1 MSFYRP
7 VPPNPYHWNRVIPGV
22 ITDAMT
28 YDEMIAHTMWKMDEI
43 INYLV
48 HSVPYLIDV
57 ELNANSDSCTLT
69 GFLYDDYQK
78 KEFNHT
84 FTAGGSADG
93 TYYVNYRSAGPDV
106 QPISET
112 TDPIFVSQ
120 EYMPMNCTTLYSF
133 TITDEKIDPA
143 SVQFNDLYTGM
154 HNADPDAHK
163 ALFDAVYAKIDAE
176 IAEVN
181 EALAAETA
189 ARQAADTQLQNNIDA
204 EAAARE
210 QADTQLQNNIDAEET
225 AREQADTNLQGQ
237 ITANDNDISA
247 LTTRVGTAESDIT
260 ALEGQMG
267 TAETNITGLQTRM
280 GAAETKIANNT
291 SAISNEA
298 ATRQSE
304 DEALATQI
312 STETQQRK
320 QQDSQLQNNID
331 AEAAARE
338 QADTQLQNNIDAE
351 ETAREQADTNL
362 QGQITANDN
371 DISALTTRV
380 GTAESDITALE
391 GQMGTAETNIT
402 GLQTRMGAAETKIAN
417 NTSAISNEAATRQSE
432 DEALATQISTE
443 TQQRKQQ
450 DSQLNTSI
458 SANTQAIAALNAGTG
473 TVKTVNTLTGDVTL
487 AAGNNVT
494 ITPSGNTL
502 TIAATGGGSTAG
514 VSSVNNVTGAVNLVA
529 GRNVTISPSG
539 QNITI
544 AATGGGSAGVASVNG
559 ITGPVTISAGSG
571 AGIEIYED
579 GSRITIDNTGVTQ
592 LNGVAGNATIVGT
605 GGIEVN
611 ADTSDITIQ
620 TTPGAFAKSV
630 TAATASGGSPV
641 TITPNTSDGAIAMT
655 SGDGSITFGNYNNT
669 NKLDVKTSSRISN
682 AGLWNIG
689 DYSGAALSSLLDFSE
704 IDIVLN
710 NSTVPAN
717 IEIHIPS
724 GMAVQYNGTATMLNR
739 GLSKTVNVD
748 GIMTDATASG
758 EYIIMLNIDSVTAT
772 AYQAKA
778 NSPIPTASNTI
789 PLARLWLATDN
800 TGNPLEIA
808 WEGIAFRSIPKSP
821 LSVFYVTL
829 NMQDDHGDARTVSA
843 PAFKVSDKM
852 LILGNWSYV
861 GATLNPTFATIDLYG
876 LGYTTMP
883 TRSMGGVITT
893 YNEFSE
899 SSWGQAGFGG
909 LVSNCTLTVSGTL
922 SSSTWVMAPFY
933 FIWD

>member
-1 MSFYRP
+1 MAFFHP
-7 VPPNPYHWNRVIPGV
+7 VPGNPYCWNRVIPGV
-22 ITDAMT
+22 LTDAMT
-28 YDEMIAHTMWKMDEI
+28 YDEMIAHAMWKMDKI
-43 INYLV
+43 VDYLI
-48 HSVPYLIDV
+48 HTVPYLIQV
-57 ELNANSDSCTLT
+57 ELDANSESCTLT
-69 GFLYDDYQK
+69 GFLYDNYEK
-78 KEFNHT
+78 REFNHT
-84 FTAGGSADG
+84 FTVGGSPDG
-93 TYYVNYRSAGPDV
+93 KYYVNYRSAGPDV

-133 TITDEKIDPA
+133 TITDGKIDPA

-154 HNADPDAHK
+154 HNADPNAHK

-204 EAAARE
+204 ETTARK

-225 AREQADTNLQGQ
+225 AREQADTNLQSQ
-237 ITANDNDISA
+237 ITANDSDIGA
-247 LTTRVGTAESDIT
+247 LTARVSTAESDIT
-260 ALEGQMG
+260 ALEDRMD

-280 GAAETKIANNT
+280 GAAETKIANNA
-291 SAISNEA
+291 SAISNE
-298 ATRQSE
+298 S
-304 DEALATQI
+304 
-312 STETQQRK
+312 
-320 QQDSQLQNNID
+320 
-331 AEAAARE
+331 
-338 QADTQLQNNIDAE
+338 
-351 ETAREQADTNL
+351 
-362 QGQITANDN
+362 
-371 DISALTTRV
+371 
-380 GTAESDITALE
+380 
-391 GQMGTAETNIT
+391 
-402 GLQTRMGAAETKIAN
+402 
-417 NTSAISNEAATRQSE
+417 ATRQSE

-458 SANTQAIAALNAGTG
+458 SANTQAIAALKAGTG
-473 TVKTVNTLTGDVTL
+473 TVKTVNNLTGAVTL
-487 AAGNNVT
+487 APGNNVT

-502 TIAATGGGSTAG
+502 TIAATGGGGTAG

-529 GRNVTISPSG
+529 GSNVSITPSG

-544 AATGGGSAGVASVNG
+544 AATGGGSAGVSSVNG
-559 ITGPVTISAGSG
+559 NIGDITIEDG
-571 AGIEIYED
+571 AGIQIETTRD
-579 GSRITIDNTGVTQ
+579 GIVVSNTGVTSINSATGDVNLQ
-592 LNGVAGNATIVGT
+592 STTGDLAITPSGSNINMSVPAGK
-605 GGIEVN
+605 
-611 ADTSDITIQ
+611 
-620 TTPGAFAKSV
+620 FAKSLF
-630 TAATASGGSPV
+630 AATSSGGSPV
-641 TITPNTSDGAIAMT
+641 TITPDTSDGAIAMT
-655 SGDGSITFGNYNNT
+655 SGDGSITFGNYNST
-669 NKLDVKTSSRISN
+669 NKLDVKVASRISN

-689 DYSGAALSSLLDFSE
+689 DYSGAAIASLLDFSE

-710 NSTVPAN
+710 DSTVPAN

-724 GMAVQYNGTATMLNR
+724 GMAVQYNGTAIMLNR
-739 GLSKTVNVD
+739 GLPKTVNVD

-800 TGNPLEIA
+800 AGNPLEIA

-829 NMQDDHGDARTVSA
+829 NMQDDNGDDRTVSA
-843 PAFKVSDKM
+843 PAFKVSDKL

-861 GATLNPTFATIDLYG
+861 GATLNNTFATIDLYRY
-876 LGYTTMP
+876 GYSTMP

-893 YNEFSE
+893 YNEIAQ

-909 LVSNCTLTVSGTL
+909 IVSNCTLTASGTL
-922 SSSTWVMAPFY
+922 SNSTWVMAPFY
-933 FIWD
+933 LIWD

>member
-1 MSFYRP
+1 MAFYRP

-28 YDEMIAHTMWKMDEI
+28 YDEMIAHAMWKLDEI

-93 TYYVNYRSAGPDV
+93 TYYVNYRTAGPDV

-133 TITDEKIDPA
+133 TINNEKIDPA

-204 EAAARE
+204 ETTARKQADTQLQNNIDAEATARE
-210 QADTQLQNNIDAEET
+210 QADTNLQSQITSNGNDISALTTRVTTAESDITALEDRMGTAETNITGLQTRMGAAETKIANNASAISNETTARKQADTQLQNNIDAEET

-237 ITANDNDISA
+237 ITSNGNDISA
-247 LTTRVGTAESDIT
+247 LTTRVTTAESDIT

-267 TAETNITGLQTRM
+267 TAETNITDLQTRM
-280 GAAETKIANNT
+280 GKAETNIGNNT
-291 SAISNEA
+291 SAISNE
-298 ATRQSE
+298 T
-304 DEALATQI
+304 
-312 STETQQRK
+312 
-320 QQDSQLQNNID
+320 
-331 AEAAARE
+331 
-338 QADTQLQNNIDAE
+338 
-351 ETAREQADTNL
+351 
-362 QGQITANDN
+362 
-371 DISALTTRV
+371 
-380 GTAESDITALE
+380 
-391 GQMGTAETNIT
+391 
-402 GLQTRMGAAETKIAN
+402 
-417 NTSAISNEAATRQSE
+417 ATRQSE

-458 SANTQAIAALNAGTG
+458 SANAQAIAALNAGTG
-473 TVKTVNTLTGDVTL
+473 TVKTVNNLTGAVTL
-487 AAGNNVT
+487 APGNNVT

-502 TIAATGGGSTAG
+502 TIAATGGGGTAG

-529 GRNVTISPSG
+529 GSNVSITPSG

-571 AGIEIYED
+571 AGID
-579 GSRITIDNTGVTQ
+579 VNASGSRITIDNTGVTQ
-592 LNGVAGNATIVGT
+592 LNGVTGNATLVGT

-611 ADTSDITIQ
+611 AGTSDITLQ
-620 TTPGAFAKSV
+620 TTQAIQNKGNWSVGWATGTYGATGFTNVKELRIE
-630 TAATASGGSPV
+630 AATASPV
-641 TITPNTSDGAIAMT
+641 RE
-655 SGDGSITFGNYNNT
+655 
-669 NKLDVKTSSRISN
+669 L
-682 AGLWNIG
+682 NIIFPPF
-689 DYSGAALSSLLDFSE
+689 YSA
-704 IDIVLN
+704 
-710 NSTVPAN
+710 
-717 IEIHIPS
+717 
-724 GMAVQYNGTATMLNR
+724 QYNGVSITIGN
-739 GLSKTVNVD
+739 GLGGTYEIH
-748 GIMTDATASG
+748 GIMYDG
-758 EYIIMLNIDSVTAT
+758 EYIVM
-772 AYQAKA
+772 YYPA
-778 NSPIPTASNTI
+778 NNVVRACYIRSAVPAAFKDYI
-789 PLARLWLATDN
+789 PLARLWISTDAS
-800 TGNPLEIA
+800 GNILDFE
-808 WEGIAFRSIPKSP
+808 WEGIAYRSIPKNRIEVTVT
-821 LSVFYVTL
+821 LQDEIGDNQYVTI
-829 NMQDDHGDARTVSA
+829 
-843 PAFKVSDKM
+843 P
-852 LILGNWSYV
+852 LIKISKTCCMFPGYGNPSLIIPSGTW
-861 GATLNPTFATIDLYG
+861 ATLNFG
-876 LGYTTMP
+876 ELGFTKLPDVVSLGIIASTMGTTQARFIGSTTSGTSLILTEASP
-883 TRSMGGVITT
+883 GPRSFFTT
-893 YNEFSE
+893 NSFFYWN
-899 SSWGQAGFGG
+899 
-909 LVSNCTLTVSGTL
+909 TVS
-922 SSSTWVMAPFY
+922 
-933 FIWD
+933 